1 MNLAADFF
9 YDEVRDGFYIPGI
22 IKRAWGAQL
31 YVLSVIDKICRKHG
45 IQYFVY
51 AGTLLGAIREKQY
64 IPWDDDL
71 DTCMLRSEFD
81 KFKKVVETELP
92 DGISFNSIELYPEY
106 CCLVHVVG
114 TAKMEMNAEKLKEYC
129 EFPYPVSID
138 IFVLE
143 DLARDP
149 EEEAYRKSKLRLINS
164 MLYFVQIR
172 KENTPAFQEGLQKLG
187 NLLGV
192 PFDSERSIKV
202 QLYQALDRVC
212 REFNGEGGDRV
223 SYLPDQLDDENN
235 FYDKAAFSK
244 ARYLPFCGIEV
255 PVPVD
260 YDAVLRAE
268 FGDYRKKVKAGG
280 EHGYPYFIR
289 SEKKLKE
296 AMGEKWKW
304 DYVFQEEDLERPLVE
319 NFREILLHAVEDFQK
334 TEKQIATSFMEEDY
348 TFVLSALSTAQEG
361 AIALGNAI
369 EQRKGEGRESVLIL
383 EKFCEEVY
391 QLYQMQ
397 GEMLSQ
403 GNSTVSTQTKYVEE
417 GKQRINKLDRLLRK
431 LQKAV
436 KKECKRQIVFL
447 PHSVKHFE
455 SLRPLVDAFL
465 KTGEMDVKIIPI
477 PYYDRQGFGEFSTMH
492 YEGMQFPEEYEI
504 VDYRTYDFEA
514 ELPDCIVLN
523 TPYDAC
529 NPVWSVD
536 PFFYSKEMKKYTNS
550 LVYIPYFVTEEIHP
564 GEEEDGKAFANMRYY
579 VTVPGVFHA
588 DCTIVQSEE
597 MKKTYLT
604 KIARFTNATVRKR
617 MRKKISGAGS
627 CLYGER
633 EGQGGDAVFQKLRK
647 FIERRSK

>member
-1 MNLAADFF
+1 
-9 YDEVRDGFYIPGI
+9 
-22 IKRAWGAQL
+22 
-31 YVLSVIDKICRKHG
+31 
-45 IQYFVY
+45 
-51 AGTLLGAIREKQY
+51 
-64 IPWDDDL
+64 
-71 DTCMLRSEFD
+71 
-81 KFKKVVETELP
+81 
-92 DGISFNSIELYPEY
+92 
-106 CCLVHVVG
+106 
-114 TAKMEMNAEKLKEYC
+114 
-129 EFPYPVSID
+129 
-138 IFVLE
+138 
-143 DLARDP
+143 
-149 EEEAYRKSKLRLINS
+149 
-164 MLYFVQIR
+164 
-172 KENTPAFQEGLQKLG
+172 
-187 NLLGV
+187 
-192 PFDSERSIKV
+192 
-202 QLYQALDRVC
+202 
-212 REFNGEGGDRV
+212 
-223 SYLPDQLDDENN
+223 
-235 FYDKAAFSK
+235 
-244 ARYLPFCGIEV
+244 
-255 PVPVD
+255 
-260 YDAVLRAE
+260 
-268 FGDYRKKVKAGG
+268 
-280 EHGYPYFIR
+280 
-289 SEKKLKE
+289 
-296 AMGEKWKW
+296 
-304 DYVFQEEDLERPLVE
+304 
-319 NFREILLHAVEDFQK
+319 
-334 TEKQIATSFMEEDY
+334 
-348 TFVLSALSTAQEG
+348 
-361 AIALGNAI
+361 
-369 EQRKGEGRESVLIL
+369 
-383 EKFCEEVY
+383 
-391 QLYQMQ
+391 
-397 GEMLSQ
+397 MLSQ